1 MIEKATDQNFD
12 VLVQGD
18 FVLVDFFAT
27 WCGPCKMLAPI
38 LEEIVKENN
47 IKLVT
52 VDVDESETARK
63 YGIMTVPT
71 LMIFKKGE
79 VITSQTGYMPKDT
92 LEKWIQENTN

>member
-1 MIEKATDQNFD
+1 MIEKATDKNFD
-12 VLVQGD
+12 VLIKEG

-27 WCGPCKMLAPI
+27 WCGPCKMLAPV
-38 LEEIVKENN
+38 LEEVVKEKK

-71 LMIFKKGE
+71 LMIFKDGKE
-79 VITSQTGYMPKDT
+79 VTSTAGYMPKDV
-92 LEKWIQENTN
+92 LEKWIDENR